1 MRGDK
6 LREGIIKDERTINER
21 REPRRGVIRGG
32 EERNQEKRREER
44 RRELESGEERNPQLH
59 CDAES
64 N

>member
-1 MRGDK
+1 MH
-6 LREGIIKDERTINER
+6 ER
-21 REPRRGVIRGG
+21 REPRRDVIRGG